1 MATSSANHKV
11 AISTDELL
19 TPKAGLVSVI
29 IPCYNQAH
37 FLHEAIQSA
46 LAQTYSHREIFIVDD
61 GSTDNTAEITAGF
74 GGVRCVCQENS
85 GVSTARNK
93 ALKESRGEYLV
104 FLDADDRLLPEAL
117 EIGVDCLRQHPTCAF
132 ASGHSRFITA
142 DGALLAPPAQ
152 LCVTRDHYLE
162 LLRGNYIWCPGSVIY
177 RRNDF
182 EVVKGFDTSLGPGAD
197 YDLYLRIARNYP
209 VFCHNRFVAGYRLHS
224 SSMSEDPAL
233 MLQDTLK
240 ALDAQWDFVKGSDGY
255 IEAFETGKKQCQSYY
270 GCLQMAD
277 RIFKVVRDKVPPS
290 ATVAVATGGDR
301 RLLRLAGRRAWHFPQ
316 TGADERGRPFEQ
328 GAEGSTDV
336 PWIEAGMRYEFR
348 LFGGPKYSNKLA
360 AITVTGITDATL
372 SVPVEPPR
380 SGQVY
385 LIEAGMRYEFR
396 LFGGPKYSNK
406 LAAITV
412 TGITDATLSVPVEPP
427 RSGQVYLMAVP
438 NPVPTPNRFGRTT
451 ITWNTGDGS
460 KGQLYVSHGGEYN
473 GDRPKNSDE
482 VIDHLEAIRGRG
494 AQYLLFP
501 ATEFWWLDQYQKF
514 REHLETRYSAIVRD
528 KRTCIIFDLRE
539 SSK

>member
-61 GSTDNTAEITAGF
+61 GSTDNTAEVTSGF
-74 GGVRCVCQENS
+74 SGVRYIRQENA
-85 GVSTARNK
+85 GVSTARNTG
-93 ALKESRGEYLV
+93 LKESRGEYLV

-117 EIGVDCLRQHPTCAF
+117 EIGVDCLRQHPTWAF

-177 RRNDF
+177 RRNAF

-224 SSMSEDPAL
+224 SSMSADPAL

-385 LIEAGMRYEFR
+385 L
-396 LFGGPKYSNK
+396 
-406 LAAITV
+406 
-412 TGITDATLSVPVEPP
+412 
-427 RSGQVYLMAVP
+427 MAVP

>member
-1 MATSSANHKV
+1 MSA
-11 AISTDELL
+11 
-19 TPKAGLVSVI
+19 
-29 IPCYNQAH
+29 
-37 FLHEAIQSA
+37 
-46 LAQTYSHREIFIVDD
+46 
-61 GSTDNTAEITAGF
+61 
-74 GGVRCVCQENS
+74 
-85 GVSTARNK
+85 
-93 ALKESRGEYLV
+93 
-104 FLDADDRLLPEAL
+104 
-117 EIGVDCLRQHPTCAF
+117 
-132 ASGHSRFITA
+132 
-142 DGALLAPPAQ
+142 
-152 LCVTRDHYLE
+152 
-162 LLRGNYIWCPGSVIY
+162 
-177 RRNDF
+177 
-182 EVVKGFDTSLGPGAD
+182 
-197 YDLYLRIARNYP
+197 
-209 VFCHNRFVAGYRLHS
+209 
-224 SSMSEDPAL
+224 DPAL

-240 ALDAQWDFVKGSDGY
+240 ALGAQWDFVKGSDGH

-270 GCLQMAD
+270 GRLQMAD
-277 RIFKVVRDKVPPS
+277 RIFEVVRDNLPPS

-301 RLLRLAGRRAWHFPQ
+301 RFLRLAGRRAWHFPQ
-316 TGADERGRPFEQ
+316 TDADERGRLFGQ

-336 PWIEAGMRYEFR
+336 AWIEAGMRYEFR

-360 AITVTGITDATL
+360 AITVTGITDATP

-380 SGQVY
+380 SGQ
-385 LIEAGMRYEFR
+385 I
-396 LFGGPKYSNK
+396 
-406 LAAITV
+406 
-412 TGITDATLSVPVEPP
+412 
-427 RSGQVYLMAVP
+427 YLMAVP

-514 REHLETRYSAIVRD
+514 REHLETQYSAIVRD

>member
-11 AISTDELL
+11 AISSNELL
-19 TPKAGLVSVI
+19 TPEAGLVSVI

-61 GSTDNTAEITAGF
+61 GSTDNTAEVTAGF
-74 GGVRCVCQENS
+74 GGVRYIRQENL
-85 GVSTARNK
+85 GVSTARNQG
-93 ALKESRGEYLV
+93 LKGSRGEYLV

-117 EIGVDCLRQHPTCAF
+117 EIGIDCMRQHPECAF

-177 RRNDF
+177 RRSAF

-197 YDLYLRIARNYP
+197 YDLYLRITRNYP
-209 VFCHNRFVAGYRLHS
+209 VFCHNQFVAGYRLHS
-224 SSMSEDPAL
+224 SSMSADPSL

-240 ALDAQWDFVKGSDGY
+240 ALDAQWDFVKGSDSRV
-255 IEAFETGKKQCQSYY
+255 EALETGKKQCQSYY

-277 RIFKVVRDKVPPS
+277 RIFEVVRDKLPPG
-290 ATVAVATGGDR
+290 ATVAVATGGDKR
-301 RLLRLAGRRAWHFPQ
+301 FLRLAGRRAWHFPQ
-316 TGADERGRPFEQ
+316 TDAGERGRLFGQ
-328 GAEGSTDV
+328 GAEGSADV

-360 AITVTGITDATL
+360 AISVTDLADADPGL
-372 SVPVEPPR
+372 NVGSVP
-380 SGQVY
+380 SGQAY
-385 LIEAGMRYEFR
+385 L
-396 LFGGPKYSNK
+396 
-406 LAAITV
+406 V
-412 TGITDATLSVPVEPP
+412 
-427 RSGQVYLMAVP
+427 AVP
-438 NPVPTPNRFGRTT
+438 NPVPAPNRFGRTT
-451 ITWNTGDGS
+451 ITWSTGNGS
-460 KGQLYVSHGGEYN
+460 SGRLYVSHGGEYN
-473 GDRPKNSDE
+473 GDRPRNSDE
-482 VIDHLEAIRGRG
+482 VIDHLEAIRARG